1 MGHIKFIIFDLLL
14 FRKKLLMRCKCDLMN
29 MFVDACVSLKGKDIL
44 FFSALMI
51 IYTVTIGG
59 APIGLSI

>member
-1 MGHIKFIIFDLLL
+1 
-14 FRKKLLMRCKCDLMN
+14 MN
-29 MFVDACVSLKGKDIL
+29 MFVDACVSLKEKDIL

-59 APIGLSI
+59 APIGLSIWNWGLG